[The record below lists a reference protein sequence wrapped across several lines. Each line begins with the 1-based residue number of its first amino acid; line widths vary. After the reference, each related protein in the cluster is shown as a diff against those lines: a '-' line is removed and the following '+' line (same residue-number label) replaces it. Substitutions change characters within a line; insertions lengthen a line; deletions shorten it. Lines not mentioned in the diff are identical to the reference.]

1 MKEEALDTLELKIH
15 QIPASTIYCLIEA
28 ALLTVRQRGQNTER
42 VAMRRQKEKQIE
54 EMQLRIQ
61 ELEVREYSG

>member
-1 MKEEALDTLELKIH
+1 
-15 QIPASTIYCLIEA
+15 
-28 ALLTVRQRGQNTER
+28 VRQRGQNTER